1 MITIN
6 KQKAILI
13 ILITVSIIIGIFLR
27 LYIFNKTIVIEPKD
41 MDGKYQFYQLNQYI
55 NQKKFPTEGVFL
67 NSPETYDSEINARI
81 PGGYFYISY
90 IAKYFIGGK
99 TFEGAR
105 FVNLITTVLL
115 GAVFLF
121 WIYKRF
127 GFITF
132 AIMMAL
138 MSVNVYFLGA
148 GNSTWNPNITL
159 AFSFLFLP
167 ILYEYIYNE
176 NKNKKIICGILL
188 FPILALIAQCHFS
201 NFFSMIPTLIIF
213 LIIRWKKDTNKN
225 LLPLTAGV
233 FISFLTYLPYL
244 IHQFQNNF
252 EGILEILKRK
262 SEVDAM
268 TIIQPPQIYSILL
281 FITNESGN
289 KYLGGL
295 KDILNHYL
303 GNNSSII
310 HIYIFAFYVLSI
322 ASAIFILIYSYKHFF
337 TKKMITENERE
348 TNALKDLML
357 FYLVYIIA
365 SIVFYML
372 ANIGAGRPH
381 YFYSSFTLGFVPV
394 IYFIENIKSAKPK
407 YLNYIFIYAFLNI
420 IAIFLDRII

>member
-13 ILITVSIIIGIFLR
+13 ILITVSIIVGIFLR

-132 AIMMAL
+132 AIMTAL

-201 NFFSMIPTLIIF
+201 NFFSMIPALIIF

-244 IHQFQNNF
+244 IYQFQNNF
-252 EGILEILKRK
+252 EGILKILKRK

-281 FITNESGN
+281 FITNERGN
-289 KYLGGL
+289 KYVGGL

-310 HIYIFAFYVLSI
+310 HIYICLLCFVYSFSNFYI
-322 ASAIFILIYSYKHFF
+322 
-337 TKKMITENERE
+337 N
-348 TNALKDLML
+348 L
-357 FYLVYIIA
+357 FL
-365 SIVFYML
+365 
-372 ANIGAGRPH
+372 
-381 YFYSSFTLGFVPV
+381 
-394 IYFIENIKSAKPK
+394 
-407 YLNYIFIYAFLNI
+407 
-420 IAIFLDRII
+420 

>member
-13 ILITVSIIIGIFLR
+13 ILIVLSIIIGIFLR

-132 AIMMAL
+132 AIMTAL

-201 NFFSMIPTLIIF
+201 NFFSMIPALIIF

-233 FISFLTYLPYL
+233 FISILTYLPYL

-252 EGILEILKRK
+252 EGILKILKRK

-281 FITNESGN
+281 FITNERGN
-289 KYLGGL
+289 KYVGGL

-322 ASAIFILIYSYKHFF
+322 ALAIFILIYSYKHFF

-407 YLNYIFIYAFLNI
+407 YLNYIFIYAFLNM
-420 IAIFLDRII
+420 IAIFIDRII

>member
-13 ILITVSIIIGIFLR
+13 ILIVLSIIIGIFLR

-132 AIMMAL
+132 AIMTAL

-201 NFFSMIPTLIIF
+201 NFFSMIPALIIF

-225 LLPLTAGV
+225 LLPLIAGV

-252 EGILEILKRK
+252 EGILKILKRK

-281 FITNESGN
+281 FITNERGN
-289 KYLGGL
+289 KYVGGL

-322 ASAIFILIYSYKHFF
+322 ALAIFILIYSYKHFF

-420 IAIFLDRII
+420 IAIFIDRII

>member
-132 AIMMAL
+132 AIMTAL

-201 NFFSMIPTLIIF
+201 NFFSMIPALIMF

-244 IHQFQNNF
+244 IYQFQNNF
-252 EGILEILKRK
+252 EGILKILKRK

-281 FITNESGN
+281 FITNERGN
-289 KYLGGL
+289 KYVGGL
-295 KDILNHYL
+295 KDILNHYFS
-303 GNNSSII
+303 NSSFIYT
-310 HIYIFAFYVLSI
+310 YIFVFYLLSI
-322 ASAIFILIYSYKHFF
+322 ALAIFI
-337 TKKMITENERE
+337 
-348 TNALKDLML
+348 
-357 FYLVYIIA
+357 
-365 SIVFYML
+365 
-372 ANIGAGRPH
+372 
-381 YFYSSFTLGFVPV
+381 
-394 IYFIENIKSAKPK
+394 
-407 YLNYIFIYAFLNI
+407 
-420 IAIFLDRII
+420 

>member
-13 ILITVSIIIGIFLR
+13 ILITVSIIVGIFLR

-55 NQKKFPTEGVFL
+55 NQKKFQTEGVFL

-105 FVNLITTVLL
+105 FVNLITTILL

-132 AIMMAL
+132 AIMTAL

-201 NFFSMIPTLIIF
+201 NFFSMIPALIIF

-244 IHQFQNNF
+244 IYQFQNNF
-252 EGILEILKRK
+252 EGILKILKRK

-281 FITNESGN
+281 FITNERGN
-289 KYLGGL
+289 KYVGGL

-303 GNNSSII
+303 GNNSLII

-322 ASAIFILIYSYKHFF
+322 ALAIFILIYSYKHFF

>member
-132 AIMMAL
+132 AIMTAL

-244 IHQFQNNF
+244 IYQFQNNF
-252 EGILEILKRK
+252 EGILKILKRK

-281 FITNESGN
+281 FITNERGN
-289 KYLGGL
+289 KYVGGL

-303 GNNSSII
+303 GNNSLII

-322 ASAIFILIYSYKHFF
+322 ALAIFILIYSYKHFF

-381 YFYSSFTLGFVPV
+381 YFYSSFTLSFVPV

>member
-1 MITIN
+1 MTAIN
-6 KQKAILI
+6 KQKPILI
-13 ILITVSIIIGIFLR
+13 ILIVLSIIIGIFLR

-41 MDGKYQFYQLNQYI
+41 MDGKYQFYQLNQYV

-105 FVNLITTVLL
+105 FVNLITTILL
-115 GAVFLF
+115 GAIFLF
-121 WIYKRF
+121 WIYRRF
-127 GFITF
+127 GLTTF
-132 AIMMAL
+132 AIMTAL

-148 GNSTWNPNITL
+148 GNSTWNPNISL

-167 ILYEYIYNE
+167 VLYEYLYNDDKKKKFIY
-176 NKNKKIICGILL
+176 GILL
-188 FPILALIAQCHFS
+188 FPILALTAQCHFS
-201 NFFSMIPTLIIF
+201 NFFSMIPALIVF
-213 LIIRWKKDTNKN
+213 LIMRWKKDTKKN
-225 LLPLTAGV
+225 LLPLALGV

-244 IHQFQNNF
+244 IYQFQNNF
-252 EGILEILKRK
+252 EGILKILKRK

-281 FITNESGN
+281 FITNEGGN
-289 KYLGGL
+289 KYVGGL
-295 KDILNHYL
+295 KDILNHYF
-303 GNNSSII
+303 GNSSLIYT
-310 HIYIFAFYVLSI
+310 YIFVFYVLSI
-322 ASAIFILIYSYKHFF
+322 ALALFILIYSYKHFF

-348 TNALKDLML
+348 TNALKDLAL
-357 FYLVYIIA
+357 FYLVYIIV
-365 SIVFYML
+365 SIVCYML

-394 IYFIENIKSAKPK
+394 IYFIENIKSTKPK
-407 YLNYIFIYAFLNI
+407 YLNYIFLYAFLNM
-420 IAIFLDRII
+420 IAIFMDRII

>member
-132 AIMMAL
+132 AIMTAL

-201 NFFSMIPTLIIF
+201 NFFSMIPALIIF

-252 EGILEILKRK
+252 EGILKILKRK

-281 FITNESGN
+281 FITNERGN
-289 KYLGGL
+289 KYVGGL

-322 ASAIFILIYSYKHFF
+322 ALAIFILIYSYKHFF

-372 ANIGAGRPH
+372 ANIGAGRPL

-407 YLNYIFIYAFLNI
+407 YLNYIFIYAFLNM
-420 IAIFLDRII
+420 IAIFIDRII

>member
-13 ILITVSIIIGIFLR
+13 ILITVSIIVGIFLR

-132 AIMMAL
+132 AIMTAL

-201 NFFSMIPTLIIF
+201 NFFSMIPALIIF

-244 IHQFQNNF
+244 IYQFQNNF
-252 EGILEILKRK
+252 EEILKMLKRK

-289 KYLGGL
+289 KYVGGL

-322 ASAIFILIYSYKHFF
+322 ALAIFILIYSYKHFF

-420 IAIFLDRII
+420 IAIFIDRII

>member
-132 AIMMAL
+132 AIMTAL

-201 NFFSMIPTLIIF
+201 NFFSMIPALIIF

-244 IHQFQNNF
+244 IYQFQNNF
-252 EGILEILKRK
+252 EGILKILKRK

-281 FITNESGN
+281 FITNERGN
-289 KYLGGL
+289 KYVGGL

-322 ASAIFILIYSYKHFF
+322 ALAIFILIYSYKHFF
-337 TKKMITENERE
+337 TKKMITEKERE

-420 IAIFLDRII
+420 IAIFLDRTI

>member
-132 AIMMAL
+132 AIMTAL

-201 NFFSMIPTLIIF
+201 NFFSMIPALIIF

-252 EGILEILKRK
+252 EGILKILKRK

-281 FITNESGN
+281 FITNERGN
-289 KYLGGL
+289 KYVGGL

-407 YLNYIFIYAFLNI
+407 YLNYIFIYAFLNM
-420 IAIFLDRII
+420 IAIFIDRII